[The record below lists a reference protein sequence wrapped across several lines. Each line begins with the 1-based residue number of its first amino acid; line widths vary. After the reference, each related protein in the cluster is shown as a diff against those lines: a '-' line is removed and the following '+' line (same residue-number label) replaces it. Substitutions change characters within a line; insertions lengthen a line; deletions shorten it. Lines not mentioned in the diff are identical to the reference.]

1 MRGPVGR
8 VAKVI
13 LILPLGVAFLAA
25 VGAAVMLLW
34 NALVPQLFHGPQL
47 GYWQAVGL
55 LVLSRV
61 LFGGLRGHVWRGHGR
76 GHGWRER
83 WEQMTPEERAR
94 LRERMLSRCRHGG
107 SSAEAA
113 RTPGP

>member
-1 MRGPVGR
+1 MRGPVRR

-13 LILPLGVAFLAA
+13 LILPLVVVFAA
-25 VGAAVMLLW
+25 VVGAAVMLLW

-47 GYWQAVGL
+47 SYWQAVGL

-61 LFGGLRGHVWRGHGR
+61 LFGGWRGRSWRGHGR
-76 GHGWRER
+76 GHWRER

-94 LRERMLSRCRHGG
+94 LREKMQSRCGFG
-107 SSAEAA
+107 ASSTEAA
-113 RTPGP
+113 SPPGT

>member
-1 MRGPVGR
+1 MRGPVRRG
-8 VAKVI
+8 AKVI
-13 LILPLGVAFLAA
+13 LILPLVVAFLAV

-55 LVLSRV
+55 LALSRV
-61 LFGGLRGHVWRGHGR
+61 LFGGWRGHGWR
-76 GHGWRER
+76 GHRHGLRER
-83 WEQMTPEERAR
+83 WEQMTPEERTV
-94 LRERMLSRCRHGG
+94 LREKMQSRCGLGG

-113 RTPGP
+113 RAPGP